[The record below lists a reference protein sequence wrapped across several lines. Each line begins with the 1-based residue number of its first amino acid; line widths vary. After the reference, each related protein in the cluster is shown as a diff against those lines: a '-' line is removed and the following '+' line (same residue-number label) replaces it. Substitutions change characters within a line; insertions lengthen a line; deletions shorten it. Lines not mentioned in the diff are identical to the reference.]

1 MSGSQRSSGNCG
13 KGKFQRREV
22 ISFRHA
28 GMKSFMTLIREPELN
43 IHGSRRKWS
52 NISIVFS
59 MGEGM
64 FIQGGA
70 RKAGI
75 IRNVQ
80 TDGAESAHG
89 TMGIAVSA
97 WQINVPCVAGSH

>member
-1 MSGSQRSSGNCG
+1 M
-13 KGKFQRREV
+13 
-22 ISFRHA
+22 
-28 GMKSFMTLIREPELN
+28 
-43 IHGSRRKWS
+43 
-52 NISIVFS
+52 FS
-59 MGEGM
+59 MGERM
-64 FIQGGA
+64 FMQGGA

-97 WQINVPCVAGSH
+97 